1 MTGTLQVPYQGA
13 TLDFASPFR
22 RATMHELGREAT
34 GADFSTFAPEEGPAA
49 ARLTF
54 RSCLYADVFAKEGA
68 PSLTRFACCQTDRL
82 WLEGAQYRGVDARL
96 SSSIGAGDDACCF
109 VVTRVGG

>member
-1 MTGTLQVPYQGA
+1 MKAVKFLQPDHFQLLKTRLRGLKMDYGA
-13 TLDFASPFR
+13 AFEPSY
-22 RATMHELGREAT
+22 E
-34 GADFSTFAPEEGPAA
+34 EEGPAA